1 MQLTVETV
9 EKDLEALKAAKDRML
24 YLNEVLLES
33 NHLASMINMSQGGD
47 PDVYYAF
54 VAKLHTLL
62 MKVIGTQGD
71 AVKVIEKRIYALE
84 YYLGTKQGKSEFE
97 AEFDPKD

>member
-1 MQLTVETV
+1 MQLTDETV

-24 YLNEVLLES
+24 WLNRVLLES

-47 PDVYYAF
+47 PDVHFAF
-54 VAKLHTLL
+54 VARLHNLL
-62 MKVIGTQGD
+62 MQVIGTQGD
-71 AVKVIEKRIYALE
+71 AVEVIERRIHALE
-84 YYLGTKQGKSEFE
+84 YYLGTKQEKSEFE